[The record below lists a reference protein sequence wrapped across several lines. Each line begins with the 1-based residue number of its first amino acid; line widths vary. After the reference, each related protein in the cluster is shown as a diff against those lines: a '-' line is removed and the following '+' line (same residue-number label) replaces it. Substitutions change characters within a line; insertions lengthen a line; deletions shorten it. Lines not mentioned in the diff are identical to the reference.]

1 MGNDDRIVEIHK
13 TLGEVS
19 SDIKWIVQS
28 RKEDLER
35 IYKYNDNK
43 RTFRT
48 CAAIIGIPIIIS
60 VGVFAMHVAKNVD
73 ILCALHKP
81 QMAIFSVGGTLADP
95 LDQHH
100 SPAVGNKR

>member
-13 TLGEVS
+13 TIGEMS
-19 SDIKWIVQS
+19 TDIKWIVQS

-48 CAAIIGIPIIIS
+48 YLAVIGIPILLS
-60 VGVFAMHVAKNVD
+60 AAFFMAHMTKNVD

-81 QMAIFSVGGTLADP
+81 QMAIFELGGNPIDKYEPTEMP
-95 LDQHH
+95 I
-100 SPAVGNKR
+100 KRTK

>member
-13 TLGEVS
+13 AIGEIS
-19 SDIKWIVQS
+19 TDIKWIVQS

-43 RTFRT
+43 RSFRT
-48 CAAIIGIPIIIS
+48 YLAVIGVPILLSAA
-60 VGVFAMHVAKNVD
+60 FFMAHMTKNVD

-81 QMAIFSVGGTLADP
+81 QMEIFSNGGPVVDP
-95 LDQHH
+95 YEVVH
-100 SPAVGNKR
+100 SPIKRSK

>member
-13 TLGEVS
+13 TIGEMS
-19 SDIKWIVQS
+19 TDIKWIVQS

-48 CAAIIGIPIIIS
+48 YLAVIGIPILLS
-60 VGVFAMHVAKNVD
+60 AAFFMAHMTKNVD

-81 QMAIFSVGGTLADP
+81 QMEIFENGGTVQDKY
-95 LDQHH
+95 
-100 SPAVGNKR
+100 SPIELLKKRTK